1 MNYQT
6 IDAIDDTLVDTED
19 FLKEIIYHRLK
30 HKCLK
35 VFGECQGL
43 IKWLRLFTT
52 SKYYTDFILL
62 YIYMLL
68 YTMQLYI
75 E

>member
-52 SKYYTDFILL
+52 CTSKYYTKFSVL
-62 YIYMLL
+62 YL
-68 YTMQLYI
+68 
-75 E
+75 